1 MTFKSHIKLFYLG
14 LLVMA
19 YMVCCLP
26 FFPVFYLSPQ
36 RYRKTNARMVSLAS
50 GILLRVLGVTVHRNR
65 TPVRLKPG
73 CFIVSNHLSYID
85 VLILST
91 LFPGCFVTSV
101 EIRQTQF
108 LGHITALAGCLF
120 VERRSRR
127 FLGRETREIRSALQ
141 NGLNVIVF
149 PEGTSTNGD
158 TVLRFKQPL
167 FQAALDAGKDILPV
181 GICYETINH
190 CPVTPQNRDLVFWY
204 GDMTFFKHFAGLSRI
219 RDIRVRVTVA
229 PALPASHRQ
238 SPADLS
244 ALAHQAVKKACL
256 GQSPECFSQRG
267 IKHG

>member
-1 MTFKSHIKLFYLG
+1 MTLKPYIKLSYLG

-19 YMVCCLP
+19 YIACCLP

-36 RYRKTNARMVSLAS
+36 RYRKMNARMVSLVS
-50 GILLRVLGVTVHRNR
+50 KTLLRVLGVTVNRNR
-65 TPVRLKPG
+65 SPGRLKPG
-73 CFIVSNHLSYID
+73 FFIVSNHLSYID

-101 EIRQTQF
+101 EIRQTAF

-127 FLGRETREIRSALQ
+127 FLGQETREISSALK

-158 TVLRFKQPL
+158 AVLRFRRPL

-181 GICYETINH
+181 CISYESINH

-204 GDMTFFKHFAGLSRI
+204 GDMTFFNHFANLSHI
-219 RDIRVRVTVA
+219 RDIQVRVTVH
-229 PALPASHRQ
+229 PALPVSRRK
-238 SPADLS
+238 SPAALS
-244 ALAHQAVKKACL
+244 AEAHQAVKNSYP
-256 GQSPECFSQRG
+256 GRSPGRFSSKG
-267 IKHG
+267 AV